1 VLVGDTI
8 LSMNYCLDLL
18 ISDRPLSTT
27 ANQTAIA
34 PPTPTQARRPMTE
47 ALACLRKARIA
58 YH

>member
-1 VLVGDTI
+1 
-8 LSMNYCLDLL
+8 MNYCLDLL